1 MYDRF
6 SVDLFMICAL
16 KDRYLYLLM
25 TLWIPWFF
33 TPVRFTRFFSP
44 GIYFSVYIDN
54 YKFNSGAF
62 YLAREPF
69 SGCKLRASLNR
80 SSAGLG
86 LSSYAPNSLPKIM
99 TFPTQAPSNWSW
111 SNYRAATTEHRVFS
125 RAGPH
130 DIMPPTRC
138 PK

>member
-1 MYDRF
+1 
-6 SVDLFMICAL
+6 MICAL

-69 SGCKLRASLNR
+69 F
-80 SSAGLG
+80 GL
-86 LSSYAPNSLPKIM
+86 
-99 TFPTQAPSNWSW
+99 Q
-111 SNYRAATTEHRVFS
+111 TEGIFEQVFS
-125 RAGPH
+125 RAGPLV
-130 DIMPPTRC
+130 IC
-138 PK
+138 P